1 MENVILDVKDLC
13 KTYIVD
19 KRQNNVLRNI
29 CFQVKEGDMVAIMGP
44 SGSGKS
50 TLLYAVSGMDVPTS
64 GTVVFDGKDI
74 TKLTANE
81 LANVRLDDMGFIF
94 EKIQRAEELM
104 RKLSI
109 IEVAENDINEVSGGQ
124 LQRAC
129 ICRSMMNDPKLLF
142 ADEPTGA
149 LNRMASAEVMEELVR
164 LNQEGTT
171 IMMVTHDVKVAA
183 KCKRVLY
190 IVDGTIKGE
199 YLAPEEKGL
208 QELDKERRLN
218 TWLMDL
224 GW

>member
-1 MENVILDVKDLC
+1 MGKKNKKEVVAKANNLLDK
-13 KTYIVD
+13 VD
-19 KRQNNVLRNI
+19 IKSELR
-29 CFQVKEGDMVAIMGP
+29 
-44 SGSGKS
+44 GKF
-50 TLLYAVSGMDVPTS
+50 PTN
-64 GTVVFDGKDI
+64 
-74 TKLTANE
+74 L
-81 LANVRLDDMGFIF
+81 
-94 EKIQRAEELM
+94 
-104 RKLSI
+104 
-109 IEVAENDINEVSGGQ
+109 SGGEAARVGIA
-124 LQRAC
+124 RALVSEP
-129 ICRSMMNDPKLLF
+129 IVVF